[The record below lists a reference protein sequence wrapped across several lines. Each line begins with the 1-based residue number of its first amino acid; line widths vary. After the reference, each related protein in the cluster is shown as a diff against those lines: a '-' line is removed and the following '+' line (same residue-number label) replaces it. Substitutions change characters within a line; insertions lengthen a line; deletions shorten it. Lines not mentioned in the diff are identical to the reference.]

1 MVDRIA
7 SRYSEEYKIMSWL
20 TPAGA
25 TLSRSLRIPTLFR
38 QDLVRLNLPF
48 FGKRS
53 VPPAAGVSCSLLL
66 SADYHEK
73 ASGYGAR
80 AG

>member
-1 MVDRIA
+1 
-7 SRYSEEYKIMSWL
+7 MSWL
-20 TPAGA
+20 TPLGA
-25 TLSRSLRIPTLFR
+25 TLSRNLRIPTLFR

-53 VPPAAGVSCSLLL
+53 VPPAAGASCSLLL

-73 ASGYGAR
+73 TSSYGVHL
-80 AG
+80 G